1 MCIRDR
7 LNIPKD
13 HPARDTQDTF
23 YIDENIVLR
32 TQTSPVQIRVMENT
46 EPPIRII
53 APGRVYRLSLIHIFT
68 DIDSKKFVELINY
81 RNHHNRQLKTT
92 LMNMISAVMMRY

>member
-1 MCIRDR
+1 MVKIFSDTSSLYKNGENDDITIIP
-7 LNIPKD
+7 LNVTI
-13 HPARDTQDTF
+13 
-23 YIDENIVLR
+23 N
-32 TQTSPVQIRVMENT
+32 SNT
-46 EPPIRII
+46 YSE
-53 APGRVYRLSLIHIFT
+53 FT

>member
-1 MCIRDR
+1 MQIKNRNNFIFRKRRRKIMVKIFSDTSSLYKNGENDDITIIP
-7 LNIPKD
+7 LNVTI
-13 HPARDTQDTF
+13 
-23 YIDENIVLR
+23 N
-32 TQTSPVQIRVMENT
+32 SNT
-46 EPPIRII
+46 YSE
-53 APGRVYRLSLIHIFT
+53 FT

>member
-1 MCIRDR
+1 MVKIFSDTSSLYKKGENDDITIIP
-7 LNIPKD
+7 LNVTI
-13 HPARDTQDTF
+13 
-23 YIDENIVLR
+23 N
-32 TQTSPVQIRVMENT
+32 SNT
-46 EPPIRII
+46 YSE
-53 APGRVYRLSLIHIFT
+53 FT

>member
-1 MCIRDR
+1 MQIKNRNNFIFRKRRRKIMVKIFSDTSSLYKKGENDDITIIP
-7 LNIPKD
+7 LNVTI
-13 HPARDTQDTF
+13 
-23 YIDENIVLR
+23 N
-32 TQTSPVQIRVMENT
+32 SNT
-46 EPPIRII
+46 YSE
-53 APGRVYRLSLIHIFT
+53 FT